1 MKTKSSTNPVILILL
16 AVSTSA
22 VTDFK
27 GYEGCLETKGIIFV
41 RFFDALMQN
50 IGKIP
55 FVSIPIGCFGYPKDC
70 VESNDCKVLVTYSS
84 VQGENQVR
92 SDTSPIYPES
102 ELSYLNLIDFVPSV
116 RL

>member
-1 MKTKSSTNPVILILL
+1 MHCNAK
-16 AVSTSA
+16 
-22 VTDFK
+22 
-27 GYEGCLETKGIIFV
+27 Y
-41 RFFDALMQN
+41 N

-92 SDTSPIYPES
+92 SDTCIIYLIYPETES